1 MMRVIS
7 LVPSVTQSIVDLGL
21 GNTLVGVTEFC
32 LLSSALNQQVI
43 KIGSPKRVS
52 IEQIFS
58 LRPDF
63 VFGNP
68 EENSQKDIE
77 DLQELGIPVVLQFPK
92 SIEQSLSDLW
102 EIARLMTSQP
112 AAARVDM
119 LERSWEWF
127 RASQSSEPKRRVFC
141 PIWQSIDELSQPW
154 WMAFNGDT
162 YPGDVIRQFGGENI
176 FETRQ
181 RLYPLEADLGLEK
194 AEDPGIRDVRYP
206 RVTLDE
212 IIEGQPEIILLP
224 SEPFAYSTGH
234 VSLFLKLFAA
244 TPAGNNQRI
253 RLVDGRLLTWHGTF
267 LAQTLA
273 ELPELFRID

>member
-1 MMRVIS
+1 MRVIS

-32 LLSSALNQQVI
+32 LSSSALNQQVI
-43 KIGSPKRVS
+43 KIGSPKKLN
-52 IEQIFS
+52 IEQVFS
-58 LRPDF
+58 LHPDF
-63 VFGNP
+63 VFGNQ

-77 DLQELGIPVVLQFPK
+77 ELQELGIPVVLQFPK
-92 SIEQSLSDLW
+92 TIEQALSDLW
-102 EIARLMTSQP
+102 EIARLLKSQP

-127 RASQSSEPKRRVFC
+127 RASRASEPKRRVFC
-141 PIWQSIDELSQPW
+141 PIWQSIDDLAQPW
-154 WMAFNGDT
+154 WMVFNGDT

-194 AEDPGIRDVRYP
+194 AEDPGLRDVRYP
-206 RVTLDE
+206 RVTLDA
-212 IIEGQPEIILLP
+212 IVEGQPEIILLP
-224 SEPFAYSTGH
+224 SEPYAYSSGH
-234 VSLFLKLFAA
+234 IPLFLKLFVD
-244 TPAGNNQRI
+244 TPAGKRHRI

-267 LAQTLA
+267 LAHTLA
-273 ELPELFRID
+273 ELPEMFNIE

>member
-21 GNTLVGVTEFC
+21 GNTLIGVTEFC
-32 LLSSALNQQVI
+32 QLYPELEQQVD
-43 KIGSPKRVS
+43 KIGTPKKVAV
-52 IEQIFS
+52 EQVFR

-63 VFGNP
+63 VFCNP
-68 EENSQKDIE
+68 EENSQKDVE
-77 DLQELGIPVVLQFPK
+77 EMQELGIPVVLQFPK
-92 SIEQSLSDLW
+92 TIDQALSDLW
-102 EIARLMTSQP
+102 EIARLLKSQS

-127 RASQSSEPKRRVFC
+127 RDSQASEPKRRVFC
-141 PIWQSIDELSQPW
+141 PIWQSIDDLAQPW

-181 RLYPLEADLGLEK
+181 RLYPLEADLGLLK
-194 AEDPGIRDVRYP
+194 AEDPGSRDVRYP
-206 RVTLDE
+206 RVTQDE
-212 IIEGQPEIILLP
+212 IIEAQPEIILLP
-224 SEPFAYSTGH
+224 SEPFAYSEGH
-234 VSLFLKLFAA
+234 VSLFLKLFGD
-244 TPAGNNQRI
+244 TPAGKYQRV

-267 LAQTLA
+267 LAHTLV
-273 ELPELFRID
+273 ELPDVLICE